1 MTKGNVEQ
9 SVSNNFESVKN
20 ELDSEEET
28 DSRVQR
34 LGRASYQRR
43 DKPAR
48 LRAKRWKKQKR

>member
-9 SVSNNFESVKN
+9 SVSNNFESEKD

-48 LRAKRWKKQKR
+48 LRGKR